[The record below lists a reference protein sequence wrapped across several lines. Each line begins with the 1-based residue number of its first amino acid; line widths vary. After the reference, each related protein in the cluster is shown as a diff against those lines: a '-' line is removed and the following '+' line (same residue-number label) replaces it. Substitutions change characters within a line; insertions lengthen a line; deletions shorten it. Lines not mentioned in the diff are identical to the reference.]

1 MALTVNTNVS
11 ALNAQR
17 QTEDSQLAMREAMER
32 LASGKRINSA
42 RDDAAGLAISARMQ
56 SQIGGLNQAVRNAN
70 DAISLVQTAEGALQ
84 EYTEVLQRVREL
96 AIQAA
101 NGAATNADRVNLHK
115 EVSQLQ
121 DEMNRI
127 ANTTRFN
134 GELLLNGSFIQKD
147 FQIGTSNQEEISVEI
162 GDLRPEKIGAYTQ
175 QTLDHVGFIPG
186 KTTQNNI
193 GNALNDIDNGVQSQ
207 VISVRVGD
215 EAARTVSISKGD
227 DARTIADK
235 LNQSGAQINS
245 KAFNTVA
252 VYVEDPT
259 SSGFSFNLSSSSS
272 PDIVDKIEVGSSGDK
287 TQILAAEVNAR
298 FADHNIRAEVKTDSN
313 GTSYVEMTQ
322 TQGYDINIDGYSVND
337 SSTTLDFG
345 GKGVLV
351 LDGEE
356 GKRALSLGGKVVID
370 APQSFLLSS
379 QDGTSSV
386 IPSTRPALQFSL
398 DDANIDATALA
409 ANWSQRKL
417 TFSVNDGSGSAAVEK
432 TIQLKEFSSGTPADT
447 FSDFIDDLN
456 TKLLT
461 EFGTVGETDEPQVR
475 AEFEPSTNRLSF
487 YSMAG
492 NTDSTASLS
501 ISEVAESNIVAPS
514 VIRESNSTIEIATH
528 GFSTGDDVVFAANG
542 DSVTGLTDGQ
552 TYFVVKI
559 DDDTFR
565 LSASAADATA
575 VPPVLINFTRSTG
588 TSATF
593 DSVPSTTAKTFS
605 TTDSE
610 ALINLSAHGYSNGD
624 QVLYSS
630 EGGELITGL
639 TNNSR
644 YFVAKINDD
653 NFALAAT
660 QADALATPPVLIEL
674 TSTGN
679 AAQTFK
685 TVTSTRYL
693 EFSSV
698 GLTSDSSTDVITDQ
712 GGNPTP
718 AESVRYV
725 SQIDI
730 ATRDSALMAMT
741 VVDAA
746 LETINS
752 DRAGLGAVANRL
764 ESTIQNLMTTSENT
778 SASLSRIMDADFA
791 QESTA
796 LARAQVLQQASV
808 AMLAQ
813 ANASTQTVLR
823 LLE

>member
-56 SQIGGLNQAVRNAN
+56 SQIGGLNQASRNAN

-147 FQIGTSNQEEISVEI
+147 FQIGTSNQEEISVNI

-175 QTLDHVGFIPG
+175 QTLDHVGFVPG
-186 KTTQNNI
+186 KATQSNI
-193 GNALNDIDNGVQSQ
+193 GNLLADIDNGVQNQ

-215 EAARTVSISKGD
+215 EAARTVSIAKGD

-252 VYVEDPT
+252 VYIEDST
-259 SSGFSFNLSSSSS
+259 AGGFKFNLSSSSS
-272 PDIVDKIEVGSSGDK
+272 PDIVDEIEVGSSGDK
-287 TQILAAEVNAR
+287 NQILAAEVNAR
-298 FADHNIRAEVKTDSN
+298 FSDHNITATVKTDSN
-313 GTSYVEMTQ
+313 GTNYVELTQ
-322 TQGYDINIDGYSVND
+322 TQGYDINIDAYAAVGG
-337 SSTTLDFG
+337 STKLDIG
-345 GKGVLV
+345 GKGVLM
-351 LDGEE
+351 LDGTD
-356 GKRALSLGGKVVID
+356 GKKALALGGKVVID
-370 APQSFLLSS
+370 APQSFLMSS
-379 QDGTSSV
+379 QDSTSSV
-386 IPSTRPALQFSL
+386 IPSTRPALQFEL
-398 DDANIDATALA
+398 DDTNINDAALQSD
-409 ANWSQRKL
+409 WSGRQ
-417 TFSVNDGSGSAAVEK
+417 FNVVVDDGTTTTTK
-432 TIQLKEFSSGTPADT
+432 TITLKTYANGDT
-447 FSDFIDDLN
+447 FSDFVEDLN
-456 TKLLT
+456 TKLADTSNGFGLVTDST
-461 EFGTVGETDEPQVR
+461 EAAVK
-475 AEFEPSTNRLSF
+475 AEFEPSTNELSF

-492 NTDSTASLS
+492 NTDSTAS
-501 ISEVAESNIVAPS
+501 ISLVEVPEVKTIDAANDVTDAAPG
-514 VIRESNSTIEIATH
+514 VFTEAGH
-528 GFSTGDDVVFAANG
+528 GLVTGDKVRYDVSSGGTVIG
-542 DSVTGLTDGQ
+542 GLTDA
-552 TYFVVKI
+552 TEYFVVKVS
-559 DDDTFR
+559 DDTFN
-565 LSASAADATA
+565 LAASAAHASAGTPLIEVTA
-575 VPPVLINFTRSTG
+575 AGVGDHTFTTITSSRLVEFSTVG
-588 TSATF
+588 F
-593 DSVPSTTAKTFS
+593 
-605 TTDSE
+605 TTDS
-610 ALINLSAHGYSNGD
+610 ASN
-624 QVLYSS
+624 
-630 EGGELITGL
+630 T
-639 TNNSR
+639 
-644 YFVAKINDD
+644 
-653 NFALAAT
+653 
-660 QADALATPPVLIEL
+660 IE
-674 TSTGN
+674 
-679 AAQTFK
+679 
-685 TVTSTRYL
+685 
-693 EFSSV
+693 
-698 GLTSDSSTDVITDQ
+698 DQ
-712 GGNPTP
+712 GGDPTP
-718 AESVRYV
+718 NESVRYV

-730 ATRDSALMAMT
+730 ATRDTALLAMT

-752 DRAGLGAVANRL
+752 NRAGLGAVANRL
-764 ESTIQNLMTTSENT
+764 ESTIQNLLTTSENT